1 MSSTNPPT
9 TSAPPLNDSL
19 IGNDLAKIAKRMK
32 AVARFVAN
40 PVAEKKKK
48 IGMKVDKK
56 NKVEVERLAEWDEF
70 LQSGKGSHEA
80 VLTKT

>member
-1 MSSTNPPT
+1 MSSTNPST
-9 TSAPPLNDSL
+9 TSAPPSNDSL
-19 IGNDLAKIAKRMK
+19 TETDLARSKIAKRMW

-40 PVAEKKKK
+40 PVAERKKKFE
-48 IGMKVDKK
+48 MKADKK

-80 VLTKT
+80 GQN